1 MRFGHNFWLG
11 GPIDARSTR
20 LNCIL
25 QDLSRDTPLDHIWR
39 TQIRSQICQIWP
51 NMPNMV
57 FGAHIW
63 ARQIWSSRVSPKRS
77 CKMQFRCDGFIFGP
91 IALKRIEHGV
101 SISYSMFYLFPSDR
115 TKNEKMLFFCN
126 TAFSSQQNLKRG
138 STSAARNSALKTIL
152 PLYEHFEIREF
163 LGLSWQ
169 Y

>member
-1 MRFGHNFWLG
+1 MSRLFRIYMAKGGRGSLRPRCGRPKLTLVSRFV
-11 GPIDARSTR
+11 AM
-20 LNCIL
+20 
-25 QDLSRDTPLDHIWR
+25 
-39 TQIRSQICQIWP
+39 QIRCYEKLTL
-51 NMPNMV
+51 
-57 FGAHIW
+57 F
-63 ARQIWSSRVSPKRS
+63 
-77 CKMQFRCDGFIFGP
+77 FIFGP

-101 SISYSMFYLFPSDR
+101 SILDSMFYLFPSDR
-115 TKNEKMLFFCN
+115 TKNEKVLFFCN